1 MALVSEGAIRADAEP
16 HVALLNGF
24 ALSSAGR
31 PINVCLGAQRLL
43 AYLALHERPSLRLCV
58 AGVLWVDASEERSR
72 ANLRSAL
79 WRLRRIGPTLV
90 EVTATHI
97 SLGWGVT
104 VDVRTSI
111 AAARRILAKNDGT
124 LISDA
129 ATLSGEL
136 LPDWYDDWVVFERE
150 RLRELRLHALEALA
164 ARWVE
169 ERRYAEAVEAALA
182 AVHAEP
188 LRETAQRV
196 LLQAYIAEGNRARA
210 IRHFANYKVLL
221 AQELGIEPARATA
234 ALLEPDTR

>member
-1 MALVSEGAIRADAEP
+1 
-16 HVALLNGF
+16 
-24 ALSSAGR
+24 
-31 PINVCLGAQRLL
+31 
-43 AYLALHERPSLRLCV
+43 
-58 AGVLWVDASEERSR
+58 
-72 ANLRSAL
+72 
-79 WRLRRIGPTLV
+79 
-90 EVTATHI
+90 VTATHI